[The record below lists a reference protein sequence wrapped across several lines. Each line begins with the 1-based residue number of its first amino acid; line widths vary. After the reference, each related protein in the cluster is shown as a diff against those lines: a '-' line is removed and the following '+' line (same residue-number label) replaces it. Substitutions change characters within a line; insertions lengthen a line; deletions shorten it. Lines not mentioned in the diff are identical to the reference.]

1 MYDVKNDVV
10 LCHFTIIGSIEQAKY
25 TMVLQCSTGQN
36 STGEC
41 SEKLWMLIDLNF
53 GLFTSL
59 KLKYLSNN
67 VQSHN
72 GLLLCKSG
80 LLGNFSE
87 VVSCDGS
94 LYTFAA
100 GASSSRIL
108 TSTKQQE

>member
-1 MYDVKNDVV
+1 MYDVKNDAV
-10 LCHFTIIGSIEQAKY
+10 LCHFTIIGSIEQAKS
-25 TMVLQCSTGQN
+25 MVLHCSTGRN

-67 VQSHN
+67 VQSHI